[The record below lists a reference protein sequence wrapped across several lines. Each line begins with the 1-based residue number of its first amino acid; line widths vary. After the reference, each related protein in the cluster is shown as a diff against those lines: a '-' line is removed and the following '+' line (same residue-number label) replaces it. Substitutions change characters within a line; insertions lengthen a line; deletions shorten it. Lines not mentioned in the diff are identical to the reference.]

1 MRIKL
6 QDIIDKVSKYHY
18 YVYDTNK
25 TKMVSSHHNDMNSI
39 NMNKLSDLSGIKDGR
54 IIILVKLKR
63 IKKKEYELEKFS
75 PLKLLGGILY
85 GEVSTYKI
93 DNNKAIKQST
103 KLKNKV
109 YFPKKYIQKNWKD
122 SKWLMKDLK
131 KIAAAYIDDKI
142 LQQLFAINTIN
153 SL

>member
-18 YVYDTNK
+18 YVYDKNK
-25 TKMVSSHHNDMNSI
+25 NKIISSH
-39 NMNKLSDLSGIKDGR
+39 MNKMEMSDLKGIKEGR

-85 GEVSTYKI
+85 GEVSTYQINTNIVKLP
-93 DNNKAIKQST
+93 T

-109 YFPKKYIQKNWKD
+109 YFPKKYIQKNWKKD
-122 SKWLMKDLK
+122 TIDFKWLVKDLK
-131 KIAAAYIDDKI
+131 KIALAYINDKI
-142 LQQLFAINTIN
+142 QQQLFAINCIYN
-153 SL
+153 LD

>member
-1 MRIKL
+1 MHIKL
-6 QDIIDKVSKYHY
+6 QDIINQVSKYHY

-25 TKMVSSHHNDMNSI
+25 IISSHHNNINSI
-39 NMNKLSDLSGIKDGR
+39 NIDKLSDLSNIKDGR

-63 IKKKEYELEKFS
+63 IKKKEYELDKFS

-85 GEVSTYKI
+85 GQVSTYII
-93 DNNKAIKQST
+93 DNSKIKKQST

-109 YFPKKYIQKNWKD
+109 YFPKKYIQKKWKKD
-122 SKWLMKDLK
+122 DNKWLLKDLK
-131 KIAAAYIDDKI
+131 KIALAYIDNNI

-153 SL
+153 TL